1 MIIDLSVLKAGLS
14 DIPDIDALTETTIG
28 GRRVYGLNG
37 MVTAVDIN
45 SSASATAAAIR
56 QTIAMR
62 AAGKIVVQVETPA
75 PAAAPAASVAPTTPI
90 PPVTL
95 IPAKPKANP
104 MSTPAPGSFA
114 ASLKAM
120 MDEAKSGL
128 ALAQTAGRARVQEA
142 VGKFADATVA
152 TGKVSESM
160 AKQIE
165 DAASSALADLGQIS
179 NEI

>member
-1 MIIDLSVLKAGLS
+1 MRTVDLAALKNKLVGVPG
-14 DIPDIDALTETTIG
+14 IGALTQTNIG
-28 GRRVYGLNG
+28 GRMTFSFNGLVVG
-37 MVTAVDIN
+37 TDPSRTDDEIATAILDAADAQQANKI
-45 SSASATAAAIR
+45 ASATAA
-56 QTIAMR
+56 T
-62 AAGKIVVQVETPA
+62 AAVPA
-75 PAAAPAASVAPTTPI
+75 SSSLNPPPLPTQ
-90 PPVTL
+90 
-95 IPAKPKANP
+95 AKT

-128 ALAQTAGRARVQEA
+128 AQAQSAGRARVQEA

-160 AKQIE
+160 AQQIE